1 MIMMQTTASFTQQ
14 DGLFIDGNLH
24 AFIDQQLCKQTTL
37 TSEDVYQALA
47 TLVDEFGCQCRKNK
61 HEDDNTLDAQ
71 TLLHAYQVEHAHPH
85 CHVDAQTTT
94 AVLDE
99 YCCQVPA
106 IIVVALMDTLSG
118 TPSNEDDAQAIY
130 QRAAQL
136 THRPCMYR
144 IAFNNENA
152 A

>member
-1 MIMMQTTASFTQQ
+1 MMQTTASFTQQ
-14 DGLFIDGNLH
+14 DGLFIDGHLH
-24 AFIDQQLCKQTTL
+24 AFIEQQLCKQTTL
-37 TSEDVYQALA
+37 ECNDVYQALA

-61 HEDDNTLDAQ
+61 HFDNDSLDVQ
-71 TLLHAYQVEHAHPH
+71 TLLHAYQVEHNHPH
-85 CHVDAQTTT
+85 WHVDAQTTT

-118 TPSNEDDAQAIY
+118 TPSDEHNAKAIY
-130 QRAAQL
+130 QRAATL
-136 THRPCMYR
+136 TNRPCMYR
-144 IAFNNENA
+144 AKLYNANA

>member
-1 MIMMQTTASFTQQ
+1 MMPTTHFTQQ
-14 DGLFIDGNLH
+14 DGLFIYGKLH
-24 AFIDQQLCKQTTL
+24 TFIEEQLCK
-37 TSEDVYQALA
+37 SDKIACADVYQTLA

-61 HEDDNTLDAQ
+61 HQNNDTLDAQ
-71 TLLHAYQVEHAHPH
+71 ALLYAYQSQKKHPL
-85 CHVDAQTTT
+85 CHVDAQTTD

-106 IIVVALMDTLSG
+106 IIVVSLIDTLSG
-118 TPSNEDDAQAIY
+118 TFNDEPGAQAIY

-136 THRPCMYR
+136 CQRENVYR
-144 IAFNNENA
+144 EKLNTNA

>member
-1 MIMMQTTASFTQQ
+1 
-14 DGLFIDGNLH
+14 
-24 AFIDQQLCKQTTL
+24 
-37 TSEDVYQALA
+37 
-47 TLVDEFGCQCRKNK
+47 
-61 HEDDNTLDAQ
+61 
-71 TLLHAYQVEHAHPH
+71 
-85 CHVDAQTTT
+85 
-94 AVLDE
+94 VLDE

-136 THRPCMYR
+136 TNRPCMYR
-144 IAFNNENA
+144 AEFKNENA